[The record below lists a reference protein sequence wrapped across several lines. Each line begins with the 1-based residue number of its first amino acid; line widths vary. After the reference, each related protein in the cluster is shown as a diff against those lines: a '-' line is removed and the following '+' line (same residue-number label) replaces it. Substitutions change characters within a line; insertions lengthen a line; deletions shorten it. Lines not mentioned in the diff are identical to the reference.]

1 MAQTTYEEYLANLMG
16 NINPQGGMVTGQP
29 APQPQMAMP
38 DISAIQQAMQG
49 VRDVN
54 QGYVAPQ
61 MTDLAKFRTDFE
73 EGRRQ
78 VAEDLLAQSL
88 GVTPSGGMLSGG
100 DSSNVGLTPEQ
111 IAYFD
116 IETPAERDARMGSLA
131 KSITPGW
138 LQAVLG
144 IGAPVLS
151 GQTNYN
157 IRSEE
162 LKRALAREKV
172 AYDNAMKSSGISW
185 DSSAYGG
192 GGGFVNSEGNAPGAS
207 PGEVGNA
214 SFSGEVGYDQ

>member
-29 APQPQMAMP
+29 TPPPQMTMP
-38 DISAIQQAMQG
+38 DISAIQQSLQG

-78 VAEDLLAQSL
+78 VAEDILAQSL
-88 GVTPSGGMLSGG
+88 GVAPTGGMFSGG
-100 DSSNVGLTPEQ
+100 DSSNIGLTPEQ
-111 IAYFD
+111 MAYFD
-116 IETPAERDARMGSLA
+116 IETPAERDFRMQQVQQTL
-131 KSITPGW
+131 TPGW
-138 LQAVLG
+138 LQTVLG
-144 IGAPVLS
+144 MGAPVLS
-151 GQTNYN
+151 GQTKYN

-162 LKRALAREKV
+162 VKRALAREKA

-207 PGEVGNA
+207 RGEVGNA

>member
-29 APQPQMAMP
+29 TPQPQVMP

-78 VAEDLLAQSL
+78 VAEDILAQSL
-88 GVTPSGGMLSGG
+88 GVAPTGGMLSGG
-100 DSSNVGLTPEQ
+100 DSSNIGLTPEQ
-111 IAYFD
+111 MAYFD
-116 IETPAERDARMGSLA
+116 IETPAERDFRMQQVQRSL
-131 KSITPGW
+131 TPGW

-162 LKRALAREKV
+162 LKREIAKQV
-172 AYDNAMKSSGISW
+172 AAQQAAVAQPTSS
-185 DSSAYGG
+185 GG
-192 GGGFVNSEGNAPGAS
+192 GGDYSSYEGAGMAQTQASLQSDNTGGFYG
-207 PGEVGNA
+207 
-214 SFSGEVGYDQ
+214 

>member
-29 APQPQMAMP
+29 APQPQVMP

-78 VAEDLLAQSL
+78 VAEDILAQSL
-88 GVTPSGGMLSGG
+88 GVAPSGGMFSGG
-100 DSSNVGLTPEQ
+100 DSSNIGLTPEQ
-111 IAYFD
+111 MAYFD
-116 IETPAERDARMGSLA
+116 IETPAERDFRMQQVQRAL
-131 KSITPGW
+131 TPGW

-144 IGAPVLS
+144 MGAPVLS

-162 LKRALAREKV
+162 VKRALAREKA

-207 PGEVGNA
+207 RGEVGNA